1 MKINLTSYHPVVDIK
16 ENLVFAN
23 NGNLVMCFKVGLPEI
38 YTLAE
43 KDFED
48 LHGIWFQAIRSLMN
62 GCVIHK
68 QDIYR
73 KKSFSAENLPGESF
87 LAKATQHYF
96 KGREYLEHESYL
108 FFIWPRNKTLNNGK
122 YVNPLKKISRKIPDE
137 LEEGVQE
144 FIRAVNDSVSF
155 LNNSKKLQLIPLG
168 EKQIL
173 QLTASYFNG
182 FNEGI
187 DTDIILDKSHL
198 QIGKNFFEVL
208 AVNSELCF
216 GDAVQTSKT
225 NERYTADDFVFH
237 QGFVD
242 GLGLD
247 LNEEHIL
254 NQVFYMDDKLKWRRI
269 LEKRIEELKKSSN
282 FGSQNK
288 VILEKIQYI
297 LGRMNEDDSARVI
310 RGHLNV
316 VFWDTDQAKIGKTA
330 SKIKTEFKELDIIPY
345 YPMGEERK
353 NYLLNSYFCFSANF
367 SEEDLFVTDLKHAL
381 CLLINNSNY
390 KSDEQGIIFNDR
402 QHNIP
407 VIKDVWDEAKKRI
420 KARNFAIFAPTG
432 EGKSFL
438 ANNILRQYF
447 EAGVRLV
454 IIDLG
459 GSYSKFAKL
468 YPNDH
473 LILRYEQGK
482 NLGINPFFISS
493 TKDLN
498 PQHLEDL
505 STFLLELFAAGE
517 TVEKAGEVAIKKIL
531 KHYYERVEE
540 GHSMGTF
547 YHFIETEKSCL
558 LSDLQIHRD
567 YFNVENFLHIMSE
580 YVQGGLYS
588 FLFEIREDQS
598 FRLEE
603 KRLIVF
609 ELDEIRDNKEI
620 LSVMLKLIKSAIQ
633 KTIWQNRS
641 EKGIILFDEFAKQ
654 LKFGN
659 VLESVEFYYQAIRK
673 QNGAIGIILQ
683 SINQLPENSTSAS
696 ILENTQVIYSL
707 HNEKGYEQLKKRL
720 NLTAHDLNQL
730 KSIRNKL
737 SGKQKYTEMFIKIG
751 RESNIF
757 RLEVPPE
764 VYAAYLTDGQENAL
778 LMQLYEQTGSMEEAI
793 KLFINKIRKN
803 EDKNYPL
810 DYAGSNEPARPLPGN
825 ASL

>member
-1 MKINLTSYHPVVDIK
+1 MKVNFSTYHPIIEIR

-23 NGNLVMCFKVGLPEI
+23 NGNLVFCFKVELPEI
-38 YTLAE
+38 YSLSE

-48 LHGIWFQAIRSLMN
+48 LHGIWFQALRSLRS

-73 KKSFSAENLPGESF
+73 KRKFSAAKLPEETF
-87 LAKATQHYF
+87 LGRATRNYF
-96 KGREYLEHESYL
+96 EDREYLEHKTHL
-108 FFIWPRNKTLNNGK
+108 FFIWPKNKTLNNGK
-122 YVNPLKKISRKIPDE
+122 FINPFKKVSKKIPGE

-144 FIRAVNDSVSF
+144 FTRAVNDTVSF
-155 LNNSKKLQLIPLG
+155 LNNSKKMRLIPLG
-168 EKQIL
+168 EEEIL
-173 QLTASYFNG
+173 EIASSYFNG
-182 FNEGI
+182 FNEGY
-187 DTDIILDKSHL
+187 DTDILLDKSKL
-198 QIGKNFFEVL
+198 QIGRNHFEVL
-208 AVNSELCF
+208 AVNNELCF
-216 GDAVQTSKT
+216 GEAVQSSRT

-247 LNEEHIL
+247 LHEDHIL
-254 NQVFYMDDKLKWRRI
+254 NQVIYMDDKLKWRRL

-282 FGSQNK
+282 FGSQNR
-288 VILEKIQYI
+288 VILEKIRQI
-297 LGRMNEDDSARVI
+297 LQRINEDDSARVV
-310 RGHLNV
+310 RGHFNV
-316 VFWDTDQAKIGKTA
+316 VFWNENHEKLIQTA
-330 SKIKTEFKELDIIPY
+330 SNIVTEFKELDIIPY
-345 YPMGEERK
+345 YPLAEERK
-353 NYLLNSYFCFSANF
+353 NYFLNSFFCFSSNFAN
-367 SEEDLFVTDLKHAL
+367 EDLFVTDLKHVL
-381 CLLINNSNY
+381 CLFINNSNY
-390 KSDEQGIIFNDR
+390 KSDEQGILFNDR

-407 VIKDVWDEAKKRI
+407 VIKDVWDEQKKRI

-438 ANNILRQYF
+438 ANNILRQYY
-447 EAGVRLV
+447 ENGVRLV

-459 GSYSKFAKL
+459 GSYNKFAKL
-468 YPNDH
+468 YPEDH

-493 TKDLN
+493 TNDLD

-505 STFLLELFAAGE
+505 TTFLLELFAAGE
-517 TVEKAGEVAIKKIL
+517 AVEKAREVAMKKIL
-531 KHYYERVEE
+531 KHYYGKPGRE
-540 GHSMGTF
+540 HSMETF
-547 YHFIETEKSCL
+547 YDFVETEQETL
-558 LSDLQIHRD
+558 LSELQIHHD

-580 YVQGGLYS
+580 YVKDGLYS
-588 FLFEIREDQS
+588 FLFEINEDQS

-633 KTIWQNRS
+633 RTIWQNRS

-654 LKFGN
+654 LKFSN

-683 SINQLPENSTSAS
+683 SINQLPENATSAS

-707 HNEKGYEQLKKRL
+707 HNEKGYDQLQKRL
-720 NLTAHDLNQL
+720 NLSAHDLNQL

-737 SGKQKYTEMFIKIG
+737 SGEQKYTEMFIKIG
-751 RESNIF
+751 RQSNIF

-764 VYAAYLTDGQENAL
+764 VYAAYLTDGEENSN
-778 LMQLYEQTGSMEEAI
+778 LMQLFEETGSMEKAI
-793 KLFINKIRKN
+793 QIYINKNKKI
-803 EDKNYPL
+803 
-810 DYAGSNEPARPLPGN
+810 
-825 ASL
+825 